1 MKDLD
6 ENKKIAV
13 AMSGGVDSSV
23 AAAMC
28 AEKYGKENV
37 FGLTMRLFC
46 YGEMI
51 SSDKS
56 CCSLEA
62 INDAR
67 KVCDKIGIRH
77 YVIDL
82 EEEFKKEVIE
92 NFIAEYQNGRTPN
105 PCIKCN
111 ELIKFDS
118 LLQKAFELGADFLVT
133 GHYARIDCNI
143 KSRTCSLFKGLDKLK
158 DQSYFLYTMNQSQLA
173 HVLLPLGVLT
183 KISVR
188 KLAEKYELTVSK
200 KKESQDICFITDGVS
215 DFLKDKTSYKQGNI
229 VLKDGTIVGKHSGLP
244 FYTIGQRKGLGGGFN
259 RPMYI
264 ISLDKEKNRITV
276 GGEKDLLRSELIMKR
291 ISWISDI
298 PPKLPFS
305 CMGKVRYQNNETN
318 CTIIDSPNG
327 FAVKFAKPQKAITP
341 GQSVVFYFKD
351 EVIGG
356 GIIEA

>member
-1 MKDLD
+1 
-6 ENKKIAV
+6 
-13 AMSGGVDSSV
+13 
-23 AAAMC
+23 
-28 AEKYGKENV
+28 
-37 FGLTMRLFC
+37 
-46 YGEMI
+46 
-51 SSDKS
+51 
-56 CCSLEA
+56 
-62 INDAR
+62 
-67 KVCDKIGIRH
+67 
-77 YVIDL
+77 
-82 EEEFKKEVIE
+82 
-92 NFIAEYQNGRTPN
+92 
-105 PCIKCN
+105 
-111 ELIKFDS
+111 
-118 LLQKAFELGADFLVT
+118 
-133 GHYARIDCNI
+133 
-143 KSRTCSLFKGLDKLK
+143 
-158 DQSYFLYTMNQSQLA
+158 MNQSQLA